1 MKYLDERIIC
11 TLSNLTI
18 PTDGLYRYDVIYDND
33 VEAFIGNCFISK
45 GDTSKSI
52 DITDIVRNWYD
63 FSYPYNDTE
72 FQREWQV
79 KLYLNDTNTVLSDS
93 IGIYPIYRYPN
104 RKARMETPLS
114 NNGLNWYM
122 PALQGF
128 NSDKKGEFLP
138 HIPFIYS
145 DKVDYNLAVNI
156 GNLSDANP
164 YLYTGVKKELKTA
177 DFGIYNTQYK
187 LSELWKGN
195 EVETLDWIW
204 DRAGQN
210 ISSAYEP
217 PTGYYSF
224 VSLAPLHYKAYVYA
238 VPAVIYD
245 SNSEAAQT
253 PITTFPFVFDA
264 ENTGE
269 QQEFPIDLYIQD
281 ADANG
286 LLNIYP
292 EVDKSCKA
300 SVHCEIKEDFA
311 NDYTLI
317 ERVIGDV
324 TQTDDYWFID
334 IPGVTELNI
343 TLKDGGT
350 TVRTVTVSQG
360 SETFS
365 ILDTESISSFEFLAD
380 TTEYTFYLDQ
390 ICSAG
395 NGFEYIFNFVFGSID
410 IKIYPL
416 KAKYEV
422 DATFRTYRVLDVPL
436 TQDNITIQNDGTD
449 NLTAS
454 DRIRFVENKQTLE
467 AVYGNQELQS
477 PNTGKQIVSKLTNST
492 WSYAIVDKT
501 GKLLTHNTLAETIA
515 FPVVEGDFELYI
527 FAISGA
533 GYEVTKITT
542 KDFGITKNFQL
553 QFLTN
558 NTSVLLIGWNA
569 VLNNSPKYQQYVT
582 SKNIIEVAKVDPCPA
597 RYYLQWRDRY
607 GSMMQRA
614 FTGTPTPKINYTNTE
629 IKNYQSV
636 RRLASSSSQLSFE
649 LNSGWIKFEMI
660 PYYESIFCSPYLK
673 LYDTQEDQVYDVIVK
688 ENEYI
693 EKTFKNNDRQL
704 YSLKLTLEENK
715 TQDIVY

>member
-18 PTDGLYRYDVIYDND
+18 PTDGLYRYDIIYDND

-45 GDTSKSI
+45 GATKKTI

-63 FSYPYNDTE
+63 FSYPYTDTQ
-72 FQREWQV
+72 FQAEWQV

-114 NNGLNWYM
+114 YNGLNWYM

-138 HIPFIYS
+138 HIPFVFS
-145 DKVDYNLAVNI
+145 DKVDYNLAVNFGQTPI
-156 GNLSDANP
+156 NTP
-164 YLYTGVKKELKTA
+164 YLYSGVKKPLQWR

-187 LSELWKGN
+187 LSELWKGT
-195 EVETLDWIW
+195 EAETLDWIW
-204 DRAGQN
+204 DSVGQN
-210 ISSAYEP
+210 ISAQVDND
-217 PTGYYSF
+217 GFYSF
-224 VSLAPLHYKAYVYA
+224 KTLAPLSYKAYVYA
-238 VPAVIYD
+238 VPTVIYD
-245 SNSEAAQT
+245 AKSEAEQT

-269 QQEFPIDLYIQD
+269 PQEYPIDLYIQD
-281 ADANG
+281 ADAND

-292 EVDKSCKA
+292 EVDKSCKV
-300 SVHCEIKEDFA
+300 SVHCEIKESFE
-311 NDYTLI
+311 NDVNLI
-317 ERVIGDV
+317 MNVNPTVPQVGDYFSV
-324 TQTDDYWFID
+324 NASGI
-334 IPGVTELNI
+334 TELNV

-350 TVRTVTVSQG
+350 AVRTVTVKQG

-365 ILDTESISSFEFLAD
+365 ITDTESISNFEFLVG

-395 NGFEYIFNFVFGSID
+395 NGVEYIFNFVFGSTD
-410 IKIYPL
+410 IKIYPI

-422 DATFRTYRVLDVPL
+422 DTTFRTYRVLDAPL
-436 TQDNITIQNDGTD
+436 TQDNITIQNDGTV
-449 NLTAS
+449 NLTSS

-467 AVYGNQELQS
+467 VVYGNQELQS
-477 PNTGKQIVSKLTNST
+477 PNTGKQIISKLTNPT
-492 WSYAIVDKT
+492 WSYAIVDKS
-501 GKLLTHNTLAETIA
+501 GKLLTHNILAGTSE
-515 FPVVEGDFELYI
+515 FPVVEGDFILYI

-542 KDFGITKNFQL
+542 KDFGIAKNFQL

-558 NTSVLLIGWNA
+558 STSVLLIGWNA
-569 VLNNSPKYQQYVT
+569 FLNNSPKYQQYVA
-582 SKNIIEVAKVDPCPA
+582 SKNIIEVAKVDGCPS

-607 GSMMQRA
+607 GSCQCQPFSKA
-614 FTGTPTPKINYTNTE
+614 ETYSEDFTRTE
-629 IKNYQSV
+629 IKNYQDT
-636 RRLASSSSQLSFE
+636 RRLSSIGIQPKWK
-649 LNSGWIKFEMI
+649 LNSAWIPFDLV
-660 PYYESIFCSPYLK
+660 PYYESLQVSPYVK
-673 LYDTQEDQVYDVIVK
+673 LYDTKEDQLYDVILK
-688 ENEYI
+688 DTAFT
-693 EKTFKNNDRQL
+693 EKTFRNNDKQL
-704 YSLKLTLEENK
+704 WHLEVECEQTDKQN
-715 TQDIVY
+715 ILY